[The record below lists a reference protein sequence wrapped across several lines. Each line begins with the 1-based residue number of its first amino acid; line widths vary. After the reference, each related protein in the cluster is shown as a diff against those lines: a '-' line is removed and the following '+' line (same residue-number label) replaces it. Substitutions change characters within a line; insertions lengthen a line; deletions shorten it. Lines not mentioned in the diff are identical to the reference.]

1 MKFLYISLLSIFS
14 LIMMGCVSNEQPQYI
29 GTIPTYANKPHPVT
43 CGCCSNITMLRVVNG
58 QIRDEWS
65 MKEADFNKLMLE
77 DSTKILFK

>member
-1 MKFLYISLLSIFS
+1 MKILFNIVLYIFA

-65 MKEADFNKLMLE
+65 MKESDFNKLMLE